1 MVFLESVSVIVKV
14 NFGVKSNRSIL
25 THINNRDIRNPLL
38 VKDNNN
44 NNVQPNMKKNN
55 KQVIIVFLKSKD
67 SIG

>member
-38 VKDNNN
+38 VKNNNNN

-55 KQVIIVFLKSKD
+55 KRLIIVF
-67 SIG
+67 